1 MRTTSNG
8 NGDDAECTECSPP
21 RKFKSKSGLNGHT
34 QFKHGHLPDS
44 RAMIPHGKQS
54 QMYENL
60 TDRVNQLIDQQEEL
74 LELARNGN
82 GNGNDQGNG
91 NGNSQVNG
99 NGNGQ
104 VNGNGNGQ
112 VNGNGNDQGNGN
124 GNGQVNGN
132 GNGLALGKVNGNGA
146 SHEQIGVLSG
156 RLEQPDEPQQAHCNA
171 CQTSFDFDTHP
182 RNCAGC
188 GDQFDWNGLEGKSTL
203 WGLIS

>member
-8 NGDDAECTECSPP
+8 NGDYAECTECNPP

-91 NGNSQVNG
+91 NGN
-99 NGNGQ
+99 GNGQ
-104 VNGNGNGQ
+104 VNGNGK
-112 VNGNGNDQGNGN
+112 
-124 GNGQVNGN
+124 
-132 GNGLALGKVNGNGA
+132 GLALGKVNGNGA
-146 SHEQIGVLSG
+146 SDEQIGVLSG
-156 RLEQPDEPQQAHCNA
+156 RLEQPGEPQQGICED
-171 CQTSFDFDTHP
+171 CDTSFDMDDQP
-182 RNCAGC
+182 RNCPGC
-188 GDQFDWNGLEGKSTL
+188 KTKFDWNGLSRDEGE
-203 WGLIS
+203 WRRN

>member
-34 QFKHGHLPDS
+34 QFKHGHLLDS
-44 RAMIPHGKQS
+44 RAMIPNGKQS

-91 NGNSQVNG
+91 QVS
-99 NGNGQ
+99 
-104 VNGNGNGQ
+104 
-112 VNGNGNDQGNGN
+112 GNGN

-132 GNGLALGKVNGNGA
+132 GLAIGNGA
-146 SHEQIGVLSG
+146 SHEQIGVLSA
-156 RLEQPDEPQQAHCNA
+156 RLDEPDEPTQGVCEGCGHK
-171 CQTSFDFDTHP
+171 FDFDTHP
-182 RNCAGC
+182 RNCAKC
-188 GDQFDWNGLEGKSTL
+188 GEKFDWNGLEGKSS
-203 WGLIS
+203 WGGIFD

>member
-1 MRTTSNG
+1 MRGTSNG
-8 NGDDAECTECSPP
+8 NGDDVECTECSPP

-44 RAMIPHGKQS
+44 RAMIPNGKQS

-82 GNGNDQGNG
+82 GN
-91 NGNSQVNG
+91 
-99 NGNGQ
+99 
-104 VNGNGNGQ
+104 
-112 VNGNGNDQGNGN
+112 DQGNGN
-124 GNGQVNGN
+124 GNGNGQVN

-146 SHEQIGVLSG
+146 SDEQIGVLSG
-156 RLEQPDEPQQAHCNA
+156 RLEEPDEPQQAHCEG

-188 GDQFDWNGLEGKSTL
+188 GTKFDWNGLEGKSSW
-203 WGLIS
+203 WGLFD

>member
-8 NGDDAECTECSPP
+8 NGDDAECTECNPP

-91 NGNSQVNG
+91 NGNG
-99 NGNGQ
+99 NGNG
-104 VNGNGNGQ
+104 
-112 VNGNGNDQGNGN
+112 QGNGN
-124 GNGQVNGN
+124 GNGNGQGNGN
-132 GNGLALGKVNGNGA
+132 GKGLALGKVNGNGA
-146 SHEQIGVLSG
+146 SHEQIGVLSA
-156 RLEQPDEPQQAHCNA
+156 RLDEPDEPTQGVCEGCGHK
-171 CQTSFDFDTHP
+171 FDFDTHP
-182 RNCAGC
+182 RNCAKC
-188 GDQFDWNGLEGKSTL
+188 GEKFDWNGLEGKSS
-203 WGLIS
+203 WGGIFD

>member
-1 MRTTSNG
+1 MRATSNG
-8 NGDDAECTECSPP
+8 NGDDAECTECNPP

-44 RAMIPHGKQS
+44 RATIPNGKQS

-74 LELARNGN
+74 LELARDGN
-82 GNGNDQGNG
+82 
-91 NGNSQVNG
+91 
-99 NGNGQ
+99 
-104 VNGNGNGQ
+104 
-112 VNGNGNDQGNGN
+112 GNGN

-146 SHEQIGVLSG
+146 SDEQIGVLSG
-156 RLEQPDEPQQAHCNA
+156 RLEEPDEPQQRVCEN
-171 CQTSFDFDTHP
+171 CGYKFDADTHP

-188 GDQFDWNGLEGKSTL
+188 EEKFDWSGNGGASNW
-203 WGLIS
+203 WGIFD